1 LTARV
6 PLAFNRVRCSDIFDV
21 YVDKAFRVWLLD
33 FGPFSFVTDSL
44 LFSHLR
50 DFAPLLRAQRAGLPL
65 PPTLS
70 SQASSSA
77 TSGSDATPSISE
89 TVPSSSP
96 ASVPPSAMS
105 TASSSAASTQQWFE
119 FEFRIVA
126 SQQSVVPSNTMHYRL
141 PKEII
146 EMSNAADV

>member
-1 LTARV
+1 VR
-6 PLAFNRVRCSDIFDV
+6 AFHSLSAADIFDV

-65 PPTLS
+65 PPTLAP
-70 SQASSSA
+70 QAASA
-77 TSGSDATPSISE
+77 AASGSNVVPSISE
-89 TVPSSSP
+89 TVPSS
-96 ASVPPSAMS
+96 VPSSAPSEPVLS
-105 TASSSAASTQQWFE
+105 TASSSSTPSAQQWFE